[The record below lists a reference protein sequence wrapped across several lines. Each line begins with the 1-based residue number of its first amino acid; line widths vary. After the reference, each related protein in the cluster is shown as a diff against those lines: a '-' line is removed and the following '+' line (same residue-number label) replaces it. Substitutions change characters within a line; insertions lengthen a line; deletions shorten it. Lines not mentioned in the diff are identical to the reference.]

1 MVASSRLGQQHN
13 SNHGRQGLD
22 LEEFKVITAA
32 ALQRFRIYGQ
42 QQTTRRKKGENNRHS
57 VAQQLPSKRTWKVQ
71 FSFSFFFFF

>member
-42 QQTTRRKKGENNRHS
+42 QQTTRRKKGKITGT
-57 VAQQLPSKRTWKVQ
+57 V
-71 FSFSFFFFF
+71 